1 MAAWIEEDEADMQQ
15 LRERPGGCF
24 SAQVRARSR
33 VTVFANAV
41 HFIERP
47 PLQAA
52 DALAHTECAGRIID
66 FFHQLVGNHEAGT
79 D

>member
-1 MAAWIEEDEADMQQ
+1 MRLFLDS
-15 LRERPGGCF
+15 
-24 SAQVRARSR
+24 SAGSQS